1 MKKFL
6 TALRGKLPA
15 VAGVGTAAA
24 VAAPAFAAIDTT
36 GVETAIGEAATSVA
50 TIGAAV
56 VLVMV
61 GIAVYKWIRRA
72 L

>member
-1 MKKFL
+1 MHYF
-6 TALRGKLPA
+6 RSFRSKLPA

-56 VLVMV
+56 ILVMV